1 MNTKD
6 YILVINTYTE
16 AFAWSNRLI
25 FTATE
30 FVKDDPHLAIYAE
43 HMNLLMMDNDSTLCE
58 FKTNLFEK
66 YGSHSP
72 RALLL
77 LGNSTLMLRDDF
89 RKVWG
94 DVPII
99 LCSEKD
105 YIGPREYYL
114 KKHPVPPSE
123 RIPLTEL
130 AQPYNLVLL
139 YSNQYIREN
148 LELMFHILPDMK
160 KLIYVGDQRF
170 VNQTNSIEIQEILQ
184 SSHPGVQYTFLS
196 PENILETN
204 QLIDSLNFVNPRT
217 TGILFSSWFYK
228 RKFAGNTSL
237 SIVSPKI
244 VSTVSPPLFALSTI
258 DVKDKS
264 SGMTGGYSYNQI
276 EFDKRLL
283 GIFSDV
289 LNGRQPRTLPYYYPL
304 DGMPIINYETLIH
317 KGFSPDLCPAN
328 TYFINKPHT
337 FWEQYS
343 YFLIGTCISI
353 VLLVLFFQYRIRTL
367 NRLKKTQL
375 KEIETMTSYKNLI
388 NNMPILYMQE
398 KLITNEQGIG
408 TDLIYLNVNPHFE
421 QNFFRREDAVGKKA
435 SEMFPESLPEF
446 LHFIQMSLKE
456 NRVVTFP
463 YYFRKINKFY
473 DIVLKGTHQNNV
485 VDIFCLDST
494 ELHLAQQKLTATNH
508 KLSMALD
515 VANIIPWKW
524 DLLSKTILCDI
535 NKPIELSSPGNSV
548 NDEQL
553 AVPDT
558 QYFSKIFK
566 EDRKRVEQAYKDL
579 IEGRTDKVKEEYRVI
594 NVQNHTHKVEWVEAQ
609 AAVESRDENGNP
621 TTLVG
626 SSLVITKRKKM
637 EMELTTAKDRAEESN
652 RLKSAFLAN
661 MSHEIRTPLNAI
673 VGFSNLLTTEKNIS
687 EEEKKEFASIIDNN
701 TRLLLKLVNDVLEL
715 SRIESGNMSF
725 HCEDCSAHHFAETV
739 YQTHQVIILPPVEF
753 IKEFPDEDVTIHI
766 DRMRLTQ
773 VITNFLGNAKKFTS
787 QGHIKLGYFCDKE
800 KKEIHFFVEDTGAG
814 IPKEELQMIFERFY
828 KRNEFVQ
835 GVGLGLAI
843 SKVIVEKMNG
853 HIDVQSE
860 VNKGSRFTAVLP
872 YL

>member
-130 AQPYNLVLL
+130 AHPYNLVLL

-170 VNQTNSIEIQEILQ
+170 VNQTNSIEIQEVLQ

-204 QLIDSLNFVNPRT
+204 QLIDSLNFVDPRT

-264 SGMTGGYSYNQI
+264 SGMTGGYSYNQT

-408 TDLIYLNVNPHFE
+408 IDLIYLNVNPHFE

-753 IKEFPDEDVTIHI
+753 IKEFPDDDVTIHI

>member
-1 MNTKD
+1 
-6 YILVINTYTE
+6 
-16 AFAWSNRLI
+16 
-25 FTATE
+25 
-30 FVKDDPHLAIYAE
+30 
-43 HMNLLMMDNDSTLCE
+43 
-58 FKTNLFEK
+58 
-66 YGSHSP
+66 
-72 RALLL
+72 
-77 LGNSTLMLRDDF
+77 
-89 RKVWG
+89 
-94 DVPII
+94 
-99 LCSEKD
+99 
-105 YIGPREYYL
+105 
-114 KKHPVPPSE
+114 
-123 RIPLTEL
+123 
-130 AQPYNLVLL
+130 
-139 YSNQYIREN
+139 
-148 LELMFHILPDMK
+148 MFHILPDMK

-170 VNQTNSIEIQEILQ
+170 VNQTNSIEIQEVLQ

-264 SGMTGGYSYNQI
+264 SGMTGGYSYNQT

-328 TYFINKPHT
+328 TYFINKPRT

-566 EDRKRVEQAYKDL
+566 EDRKRVEPQSGM
-579 IEGRTDKVKEEYRVI
+579 GR
-594 NVQNHTHKVEWVEAQ
+594 
-609 AAVESRDENGNP
+609 
-621 TTLVG
+621 
-626 SSLVITKRKKM
+626 SSGRRRIPRRKRKSYH
-637 EMELTTAKDRAEESN
+637 AG
-652 RLKSAFLAN
+652 RLFTG
-661 MSHEIRTPLNAI
+661 H
-673 VGFSNLLTTEKNIS
+673 
-687 EEEKKEFASIIDNN
+687 
-701 TRLLLKLVNDVLEL
+701 
-715 SRIESGNMSF
+715 
-725 HCEDCSAHHFAETV
+725 
-739 YQTHQVIILPPVEF
+739 YQTKKDGDGTYHGQRPRRRIQPPE
-753 IKEFPDEDVTIHI
+753 IGFPCQHE
-766 DRMRLTQ
+766 
-773 VITNFLGNAKKFTS
+773 
-787 QGHIKLGYFCDKE
+787 
-800 KKEIHFFVEDTGAG
+800 
-814 IPKEELQMIFERFY
+814 P
-828 KRNEFVQ
+828 
-835 GVGLGLAI
+835 
-843 SKVIVEKMNG
+843 
-853 HIDVQSE
+853 
-860 VNKGSRFTAVLP
+860 
-872 YL
+872 

>member
-16 AFAWSNRLI
+16 AFVWSNRLI

-170 VNQTNSIEIQEILQ
+170 VNQTNSIEIQEVLQ

-264 SGMTGGYSYNQI
+264 SGMTGGYSYNQT

-328 TYFINKPHT
+328 TYFINKPRT

-800 KKEIHFFVEDTGAG
+800 KKEIHIFVEDTGAG

>member
-148 LELMFHILPDMK
+148 LELMFHILPGMK

-170 VNQTNSIEIQEILQ
+170 VNQTNSIEIQEVLQ

-204 QLIDSLNFVNPRT
+204 QLIDSLNFVDPRT

-264 SGMTGGYSYNQI
+264 SGMTGGYSYNQT

-328 TYFINKPHT
+328 TYFINKPRT

-408 TDLIYLNVNPHFE
+408 IDLIYLNVNPHFE

-535 NKPIELSSPGNSV
+535 NKPIELSSPGNNV

-800 KKEIHFFVEDTGAG
+800 KKEIHIFVEDTGAG
-814 IPKEELQMIFERFY
+814 IPKEELQMIFEQFY

>member
-148 LELMFHILPDMK
+148 LELMFHILPGMK

-170 VNQTNSIEIQEILQ
+170 VNQTNSIEIQEVLQ

-204 QLIDSLNFVNPRT
+204 QLIDSLNFVDPRT

-264 SGMTGGYSYNQI
+264 SGMTGGYSYNQT

-328 TYFINKPHT
+328 TYFINKPRT

-408 TDLIYLNVNPHFE
+408 IDLIYLNVNPHFE

-535 NKPIELSSPGNSV
+535 NKPIELSSPGNNV

-800 KKEIHFFVEDTGAG
+800 KKEIHIFVEDTGAG

>member
-114 KKHPVPPSE
+114 KKQPVPPSE

-170 VNQTNSIEIQEILQ
+170 VNQTNSIEIQEVLQ

-204 QLIDSLNFVNPRT
+204 QLIDSLNFVDPRT

-264 SGMTGGYSYNQI
+264 SGMTGGYSYNQT

-283 GIFSDV
+283 GIFSYV

-328 TYFINKPHT
+328 TYFINKPRT

>member
-170 VNQTNSIEIQEILQ
+170 VNQTNSIEIQEVLQ

-398 KLITNEQGIG
+398 KLIINEQGIG
-408 TDLIYLNVNPHFE
+408 IDLIYLNVNPHFE

-800 KKEIHFFVEDTGAG
+800 KKEIHIFVEDTGAG

>member
-170 VNQTNSIEIQEILQ
+170 VNQTNSIEIQEVLQ

-398 KLITNEQGIG
+398 KLIINEQGIG
-408 TDLIYLNVNPHFE
+408 IDLIYLNVNPHFE